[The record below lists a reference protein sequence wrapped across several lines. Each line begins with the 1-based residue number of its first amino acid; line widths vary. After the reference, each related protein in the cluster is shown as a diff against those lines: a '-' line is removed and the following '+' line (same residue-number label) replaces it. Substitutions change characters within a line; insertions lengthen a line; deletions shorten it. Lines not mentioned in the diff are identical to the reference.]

1 MPLQVVQLLA
11 ETCWWNDPGG
21 GVVRAGMNCRRGNNM
36 VVHENGY
43 LDHPADGHLW
53 WQDGCF
59 HVSGTTVK
67 DKPVSTL
74 VTLIVTI
81 LHDERELVKELVGV
95 HVLRRWLSSLASS
108 DSGYELERDWK
119 CFHLGILE
127 HGLWIHPEGEFV
139 HITQRKA
146 LEGVVLKTRPPEPG
160 KCLLIAPL
168 CLHLWVE

>member
-67 DKPVSTL
+67 DKAVCTL
-74 VTLIVTI
+74 VTLIVRI
-81 LHDERELVKELVGV
+81 LHAERELVNEMVGV
-95 HVLRRWLSSLASS
+95 AGLRGWLRWVGRS
-108 DSGYELERDWK
+108 E
-119 CFHLGILE
+119 
-127 HGLWIHPEGEFV
+127 
-139 HITQRKA
+139 
-146 LEGVVLKTRPPEPG
+146 
-160 KCLLIAPL
+160 
-168 CLHLWVE
+168 